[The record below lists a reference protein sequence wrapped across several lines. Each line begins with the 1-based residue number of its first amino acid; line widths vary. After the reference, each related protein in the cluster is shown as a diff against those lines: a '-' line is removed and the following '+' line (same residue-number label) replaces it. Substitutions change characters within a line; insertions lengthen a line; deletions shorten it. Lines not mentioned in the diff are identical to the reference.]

1 MEGRKMLKKFLSFVI
16 VFALSSG
23 CFEKFSFAASDFADN
38 IDILANAYIDMKKSR
53 FDKSSFNYTN
63 ETLTGGMI
71 EFENGVLGG
80 KIDDFDNDSQE
91 ELLTFEIEQGGMP
104 TEKPDAYGRKKTSG
118 KVIAKMYEVIDGNA
132 VKIDEFVTLEFLD
145 SDLGE
150 YEFFIKTV
158 GNKKYVAVQN
168 MSYSGCFGNGVIF
181 DIQIYGYNG
190 SAFEN
195 KFSMRA
201 GGSSFD
207 FNKSYLKET
216 EKLKNMGFL
225 AAVSKMIEGYTVVN
239 LTKYDEHIEKVT
251 EVLVS
256 TNSGKLGEIYGY
268 SNLEQTVKEHGV
280 VNVFINNY
288 TDIDGMPSVLKTISV
303 ILNGKELSFE
313 QPPYIENGITM
324 VPMRA
329 IFEALGASVNFDP
342 RTKAIT
348 SAKNGKTIT
357 LNIGSDIAF
366 INSRSKSIGV
376 RVKSLNGLAMVP
388 LRFVSEAFGAKVE
401 YNGIEKIITI
411 TN

>member
-1 MEGRKMLKKFLSFVI
+1 MLKKYLSFAA
-16 VFALSSG
+16 VFVLSLG
-23 CFEKFSFAASDFADN
+23 CFGSFSFADSNFDDN
-38 IDILANAYIDMKKSR
+38 IDILANAYIDMKKAR
-53 FDKSSFNYTN
+53 FDKSSFNYTD
-63 ETLTGGMI
+63 ETLKNGMI

-91 ELLTFEIEQGGMP
+91 ELLTFEIEQGGTP
-104 TEKPDAYGRKKTSG
+104 TEKPDSYGRKRTSG
-118 KVIAKMYEVIDGNA
+118 KVTAKMYEVVNGNA
-132 VKIDEFVTLEFLD
+132 VKTDEFITYEFLD

-168 MSYSGCFGNGVIF
+168 MSYSGWSGDGVVF

-190 SAFEN
+190 SGFEN

-201 GGSSFD
+201 KGSAFD
-207 FNKSYLKET
+207 FNKYYLREIN
-216 EKLKNMGFL
+216 KLKDMGFSD
-225 AAVSKMIEGYTVVN
+225 AVNQMIEGYIVVN

-256 TNSGKLGEIYGY
+256 TNSGKLGEVYGY
-268 SNLEQTVKEHGV
+268 SNLEKTVKEHGT

-303 ILNGKELSFE
+303 VLNGEELLFE

-329 IFEALGASVNFDP
+329 IFEALGASINFDP

-348 SAKNGKTIT
+348 SVKNGKTVV
-357 LNIGSDIAF
+357 LNIGSDVAF
-366 INSRSKSIGV
+366 IDSGSKNIGV
-376 RVKSLNGLAMVP
+376 RVKSLNGVAMVP
-388 LRFVSEAFGAKVE
+388 LRFISEAFGAKVE
-401 YNGIEKIITI
+401 YNGIERIITI